1 MLILL
6 VLQPLQKAILN
17 NTAAYI
23 NQTKFSTSYVYFD
36 PVLVLPSDSQ
46 LVIKHVLELCGFEE
60 QTKQKIVD
68 NLILFPNPK
77 GYCFADQNDI
87 KIASIANYNM
97 KALDRLVVVIV
108 IYIEILILSFICSIF
123 LETTYMIQSIS
134 ESTFKK
140 AKHFLKILLIIIGI
154 IFFLLSLCVFVFGAV
169 LSANIFKDFFK
180 DLKLSSIILLVLFI
194 CGGII
199 FFFSSLT
206 ISIVL
211 NIIGKKLNAS
221 LIQQQK
227 SQDITHATYEI
238 KKSAL
243 QKTLLMQIGLT
254 ISIMFQ
260 CLGFLFIPITYI
272 WNYGMVLFYLTYN
285 IGILVFTVLLL
296 GIYNPLRKVQKMFKD
311 NNSSVIAMNRRMQMM
326 ELRNESVNSEY
337 YLYGNDN
344 GMDNDL
350 IDNDNGGNRGM
361 NNTLDYYVNDN
372 VNVGDN
378 EKSGGYYTTTTT
390 GNGNNKNGDRKSS
403 GGGYSRFRMDS
414 DEENE
419 ERIRN
424 RF

>member
-1 MLILL
+1 
-6 VLQPLQKAILN
+6 
-17 NTAAYI
+17 
-23 NQTKFSTSYVYFD
+23 
-36 PVLVLPSDSQ
+36 
-46 LVIKHVLELCGFEE
+46 
-60 QTKQKIVD
+60 
-68 NLILFPNPK
+68 
-77 GYCFADQNDI
+77 
-87 KIASIANYNM
+87 
-97 KALDRLVVVIV
+97 
-108 IYIEILILSFICSIF
+108 
-123 LETTYMIQSIS
+123 MIQSIS

-311 NNSSVIAMNRRMQMM
+311 NSVIAMNRRMQMM

-350 IDNDNGGNRGM
+350 IDNDNDNNGGNRGM

-372 VNVGDN
+372 VGDN
-378 EKSGGYYTTTTT
+378 EKSGGYYTTTT
-390 GNGNNKNGDRKSS
+390 GNNKNGDRKSS